1 MLLYTLHLCSM
12 PKTVQLSEEAYATLA
27 ALKRPGE
34 SFSDTV
40 KRLAASQKDP
50 YALRALRSL
59 PRVKGY
65 DYGKLHRAS
74 AETDRKRL
82 EKRLGLKLRAPDEEG

>member
-1 MLLYTLHLCSM
+1 M
-12 PKTVQLSEEAYATLA
+12 PKTVQLSEDAYATLA

-50 YALRALRSL
+50 RALLQLRKVKRVPGYDHEALRRRSA
-59 PRVKGY
+59 
-65 DYGKLHRAS
+65 DA
-74 AETDRKRL
+74 DRRRL
-82 EKRLGLKLRAPDEEG
+82 SERLGVRLRAPEDEE

>member
-1 MLLYTLHLCSM
+1 M

-40 KRLAASQKDP
+40 KRLAAAQKDP
-50 YALRALRSL
+50 YALRRLRAL

-65 DYGKLHRAS
+65 DYERLHRAS
-74 AETDRKRL
+74 AAVDRARL
-82 EKRLGLKLRAPDEEG
+82 QKRLGVKLRAPDEED

>member
-1 MLLYTLHLCSM
+1 M
-12 PKTVQLSEEAYATLA
+12 PKTVQLSEDAYATLA

-50 YALRALRSL
+50 RALRALRSL
-59 PRVKGY
+59 PRVKGF
-65 DYGKLHRAS
+65 DAAKLHRMS
-74 AETDRKRL
+74 AEVDRKRL
-82 EKRLGLKLRAPDEEG
+82 EARLGVKLRGPEED

>member
-1 MLLYTLHLCSM
+1 M

-40 KRLAASQKDP
+40 KRLAAAQKNP
-50 YALRALRSL
+50 YALRGLRAL
-59 PRVKGY
+59 PRVRGY

-74 AETDRKRL
+74 AGVDRRRL
-82 EKRLGLKLRAPDEEG
+82 EKRLGVRLRAPDEED

>member
-1 MLLYTLHLCSM
+1 M

-40 KRLAASQKDP
+40 KRLAAAQKDP
-50 YALRALRSL
+50 RALRALRTL

-65 DYGKLHRAS
+65 DYGKLHRLS
-74 AETDRKRL
+74 ADLDRERL
-82 EKRLGLKLRAPDEEG
+82 GKRLGVKLRAPDEEA

>member
-1 MLLYTLHLCSM
+1 M
-12 PKTVQLSEEAYATLA
+12 PRTVQLSDEAYATLS

-40 KRLAASQKDP
+40 KRLAAAQKDP
-50 YALRALRSL
+50 RALRGLRAL

-65 DYGKLHRAS
+65 DYEKLHRTS
-74 AETDRKRL
+74 AEADRKRL
-82 EKRLGLKLRAPDEEG
+82 ETRLGVKLRAPDEEA